1 MALEQGMRKMNLWT
15 FRAEAAEE
23 KIRVKVNRQM
33 RSVGHIPPKFT
44 KKDAG

>member
-1 MALEQGMRKMNLWT
+1 MRKTDPGT
-15 FRAEAAEE
+15 FWAEEAGVEEE
-23 KIRVKVNRQM
+23 KIGVKANRQM